1 MHLYHDKIR
10 LQVHQFSALSGG
22 SRGVSALDRF
32 AKYLLTGLICIVA
45 GGQFVQV
52 ITRYVLQV
60 PVMGL
65 EETMLYPTLWLY
77 ILGAVNAS
85 RENSHI
91 RANVLEIFLKT
102 PRQHTVLAVIGEA
115 LSLVIGIWLTTWAW
129 DFTRYSWR
137 VWKESP
143 TLYIPTFWFDVAL
156 FAGLVLMM
164 LYTAMHL
171 VRHARDLADGGS
183 QHG

>member
-1 MHLYHDKIR
+1 M
-10 LQVHQFSALSGG
+10 
-22 SRGVSALDRF
+22 DRF
-32 AKYLLTGLICIVA
+32 AKYLLTALICIVA
-45 GGQFVQV
+45 LGQFVQV
-52 ITRYVLQV
+52 ITRYVLEI

-91 RANVLEIFLKT
+91 RANVLEIFLST
-102 PRQHTVLAVIGEA
+102 RLQHIVLAILGEII
-115 LSLVIGIWLTTWAW
+115 SLIVGFWLLYWAW

-143 TLYIPTFWFDVAL
+143 TLYIPTFYSDVAL
-156 FAGLVLMM
+156 VVGLALMM
-164 LYTAMHL
+164 AYTAMHL
-171 VRHARDLADGGS
+171 WRHIRSLGGAEDAA
-183 QHG
+183 